1 MADEISVRGPDPPPD
16 GALPTGTVTFLFTDI
31 AGSTRLLRQDR
42 HAYGTALS
50 DHRRLLRAA
59 FAACGGREVDTQGDS
74 FFAAFP
80 TAEQALAAA
89 AEAQRSLAAQ
99 AWPDGMP
106 VLVRM
111 GVNTG
116 EATIAGGGYLGL
128 AVHRAARIAAAAA
141 GGQVLVSEATA
152 SLAGDDLPAGT
163 SLRPLGEHRLKDFP
177 QPAALYQL
185 DIAGLPT
192 QFPPPRTLHRR
203 PGLPVPP
210 GELLG
215 RDADLAAL
223 SALLTATR
231 TRLVT
236 LIGPG
241 GIGKTRLAIE
251 TARTVAESFPGGVIF
266 VPLGPV
272 SDASLVLGTV
282 ADTLGAHR
290 DPGIEPLDVIR
301 PALGDDPTLLVLDN
315 FEQVVTARTD
325 VAALLDAVPAAV
337 VLATSRQAMRLRS
350 ERQYLLAPLAGT
362 PAQHLFAERAAA
374 VSPGFALDD
383 GNAAVVAEICR
394 RLDGLPL
401 AIELAAARVRL
412 LPPAAL
418 LGRLGE
424 RLDVLGGGPL
434 DLPAR
439 QRTLRATMDWS
450 FDLLGPHEQAVFIR
464 LGVFSGGWS
473 LAAADAVCGGPG
485 EPDVLESLSALLDA
499 SLLLEPDAAATEP
512 RLHMLETVH
521 TYAQEKLAASPDRAG
536 IERRH
541 SAWVLAMTDSFWHAQ
556 QRGFT
561 DALERFDRERA
572 NLRAAVQRAID
583 AGDVDSATLVLRN
596 TFPYLLRRDAEREA
610 MAWLEQLEPRA
621 AEAPGAVRGRLLV
634 LRALF
639 AGMVGDLTVVRPL
652 LSEGRRLLPD
662 DEASDRA
669 LVATAGTF
677 AAMAEGS
684 VEGLAYAAILR
695 ADLAL
700 VVGDLENAE
709 QQLRVTQD
717 LFGARGEEDLL
728 GPVLS
733 VTGLVLLARGD
744 VRGARPAVLDGAA
757 ANRRGG
763 HPSGIAYSLE
773 GLAAVALTDGR
784 PAVAAR
790 ALAAA
795 DAARRDVA
803 SPLWPVLTPLV
814 DGLTARARNKLGDEA
829 GAAIAEGRESDLRHV
844 LDRTLEE
851 LTDRTPGTAI
861 G

>member
-1 MADEISVRGPDPPPD
+1 MAGRDAGARADGRCTPARPPSRATATSASPCIGRPGSPRPPP
-16 GALPTGTVTFLFTDI
+16 GARC
-31 AGSTRLLRQDR
+31 SC
-42 HAYGTALS
+42 
-50 DHRRLLRAA
+50 RR
-59 FAACGGREVDTQGDS
+59 
-74 FFAAFP
+74 P
-80 TAEQALAAA
+80 TAALA
-89 AEAQRSLAAQ
+89 
-99 AWPDGMP
+99 
-106 VLVRM
+106 
-111 GVNTG
+111 G
-116 EATIAGGGYLGL
+116 E
-128 AVHRAARIAAAAA
+128 
-141 GGQVLVSEATA
+141 
-152 SLAGDDLPAGT
+152 DLPAGT

-177 QPAALYQL
+177 QPAPLYQL
-185 DIAGLPT
+185 DIEGLPT
-192 QFPPPRTLHRR
+192 HFPPPQTLHRR
-203 PGLPVPP
+203 PALPVPP

-223 SALLTATR
+223 SALLTGGR

-241 GIGKTRLAIE
+241 GMGKTRLAIE
-251 TARTVAESFPGGVIF
+251 TARTVAEAFPGGVVF
-266 VPLGPV
+266 VPLSAV
-272 SDASLVLGTV
+272 SDPSLVLGTV

-290 DPGIEPLDVIR
+290 EPGVEPLDVVR
-301 PALGDDPTLLVLDN
+301 PALGDEPTLLVLDN
-315 FEQVVTARTD
+315 FEQVVAARTD
-325 VAALLDAVPAAV
+325 VAALLEAVPATV

-350 ERQYLLAPLAGT
+350 ERQYLLAPLDGM

-374 VSPGFALDD
+374 VSPGFTLDD

-418 LGRLGE
+418 LRRLGE

-434 DLPAR
+434 DLPER

-464 LGVFSGGWS
+464 LGVFAGGWS
-473 LAAADAVCGGPG
+473 LAAAEAVCGGPG
-485 EPDVLESLSALLDA
+485 EPDVLEALSALLDA
-499 SLLLEPDAAATEP
+499 SLLLEFDESASEP
-512 RLHMLETVH
+512 RLHMLETVW
-521 TYAQEKLAASPDRAG
+521 TYAREKLSASPDRAG
-536 IERRH
+536 TERRH
-541 SAWVLAMTDSFWHAQ
+541 SSWVLAMTDSFWHAQ
-556 QRGFT
+556 ERGFT
-561 DALERFDRERA
+561 DALEHFDRERA
-572 NLRAAVQRAID
+572 NVRAAVQRVID

-610 MAWLEQLEPRA
+610 MAWLEQLGPGA
-621 AEAPGAVRGRLLV
+621 DGAPDAVRGRLLV

-639 AGMVGDLTVVRPL
+639 AGMVGDLAVVRPL
-652 LSEGRRLLPD
+652 LVEGRRLLRD

-700 VVGDLENAE
+700 VVGDLESAE
-709 QQLRVTQD
+709 RQLRVTQD
-717 LFGARGEEDLL
+717 LFDARGEEDLL

-733 VTGLVLLARGD
+733 VAGLVLLARGD
-744 VRGARPAVLDGAA
+744 VRGSRRAVLDGAES
-757 ANRRGG
+757 NRRGG

-773 GLAAVALTDGR
+773 GLAAVALADGR

-795 DAARRDVA
+795 AAARRDVA

-814 DGLTARARNKLGDEA
+814 DDLTDRARKQLADHA
-829 GAAIAEGRESDLRHV
+829 DAAVAEGRTSDLRHV
-844 LDRTLEE
+844 LDLTLTEVA
-851 LTDRTPGTAI
+851 DRPPEAPRLANSGRPAAARPPR
-861 G
+861 GRGRRWR

>member
-1 MADEISVRGPDPPPD
+1 
-16 GALPTGTVTFLFTDI
+16 
-31 AGSTRLLRQDR
+31 
-42 HAYGTALS
+42 
-50 DHRRLLRAA
+50 
-59 FAACGGREVDTQGDS
+59 
-74 FFAAFP
+74 
-80 TAEQALAAA
+80 
-89 AEAQRSLAAQ
+89 
-99 AWPDGMP
+99 
-106 VLVRM
+106 
-111 GVNTG
+111 
-116 EATIAGGGYLGL
+116 
-128 AVHRAARIAAAAA
+128 
-141 GGQVLVSEATA
+141 
-152 SLAGDDLPAGT
+152 
-163 SLRPLGEHRLKDFP
+163 
-177 QPAALYQL
+177 
-185 DIAGLPT
+185 
-192 QFPPPRTLHRR
+192 
-203 PGLPVPP
+203 
-210 GELLG
+210 
-215 RDADLAAL
+215 
-223 SALLTATR
+223 
-231 TRLVT
+231 
-236 LIGPG
+236 
-241 GIGKTRLAIE
+241 
-251 TARTVAESFPGGVIF
+251 
-266 VPLGPV
+266 
-272 SDASLVLGTV
+272 
-282 ADTLGAHR
+282 
-290 DPGIEPLDVIR
+290 
-301 PALGDDPTLLVLDN
+301 
-315 FEQVVTARTD
+315 
-325 VAALLDAVPAAV
+325 
-337 VLATSRQAMRLRS
+337 
-350 ERQYLLAPLAGT
+350 
-362 PAQHLFAERAAA
+362 
-374 VSPGFALDD
+374 
-383 GNAAVVAEICR
+383 
-394 RLDGLPL
+394 
-401 AIELAAARVRL
+401 
-412 LPPAAL
+412 
-418 LGRLGE
+418 
-424 RLDVLGGGPL
+424 
-434 DLPAR
+434 
-439 QRTLRATMDWS
+439 
-450 FDLLGPHEQAVFIR
+450 
-464 LGVFSGGWS
+464 
-473 LAAADAVCGGPG
+473 
-485 EPDVLESLSALLDA
+485 LLDA
-499 SLLLEPDAAATEP
+499 SLLLEPEAAATEP

-521 TYAQEKLAASPDRAG
+521 TYAQEKLATSPDRGG

-583 AGDVDSATLVLRN
+583 AGDADSATMILRN

-621 AEAPGAVRGRLLV
+621 AGAPDPVRGRLLV

-652 LSEGRRLLPD
+652 LAEGRRLLLD

-763 HPSGIAYSLE
+763 HPTGIAYSLE
-773 GLAAVALTDGR
+773 GLAAVALTDGQ